1 MMSRKQRKEKCLS
14 LFALT
19 VYLCLIRACYAVSLG
34 KRGDG
39 LAGIKPDGDV
49 PKGLWS
55 LGEQVEGSANVG
67 QSDVLGP
74 EPAAFGG
81 AAPYFS
87 VSILG
92 ESDLALN
99 NLSWSVGERRP
110 LRSSGPDSSHGYQAD
125 STG

>member
-1 MMSRKQRKEKCLS
+1 MMSRKQRKEKCLF

-19 VYLCLIRACYAVSLG
+19 VYLCFIGACHAVSLG

-39 LAGIKPDGDV
+39 LVGIKRDGDV

-55 LGEQVEGSANVG
+55 LGEQVKGNTNVG

-81 AAPYFS
+81 AAAYFS

-110 LRSSGPDSSHGYQAD
+110 LRSSGQDSTHGYQAD